1 MKKAMLCKVEG
12 REMSKSVLDK
22 HAPANST
29 KKAQELDENESRE
42 EMLYRNY
49 TDNMIDTQLG
59 GGDVLNTSSQIVDS

>member
-22 HAPANST
+22 HAPASST
-29 KKAQELDENESRE
+29 KKAQALDENERRE

-49 TDNMIDTQLG
+49 TDNMIDT
-59 GGDVLNTSSQIVDS
+59 